1 MLEQTRSQMAEMKLH
16 GMLQSLDLRISEAL
30 SQNWGAGDFISALIT
45 DERSYRQAAQT
56 NRRLKAASFR
66 TQASFETLDHTA
78 KRTLTKPVVRDLMQL
93 QFVKVRA
100 QNLMIIGPTGVG
112 KTFLATAI
120 GNHACRHGYT
130 TTFMGVS
137 VFMEKMMMAR
147 TDGTYLR
154 LRERLIKTD
163 LLIIDDVGLK
173 KLPALI
179 VQDLHDLLE
188 ERQEKCTLITSQLPL
203 ENWGEI
209 IEDPLALDTVV
220 DKLKNGTLHIVIE
233 GESYRKKKNLK
244 SKLDCDRVPVEIAAN

>member
-1 MLEQTRSQMAEMKLH
+1 MLEQTRNQMAEMKLH
-16 GMLQSLDLRISEAL
+16 GMLQSLDLRMGEAL
-30 SQNWGAGDFISALIT
+30 SQNWGAGDFISALVT
-45 DERSYRQAAQT
+45 DEKSYRQASQI

-93 QFVKVRA
+93 QFVKLRA

-130 TTFMGVS
+130 TTFMGIS
-137 VFMEKMMMAR
+137 VLIEKMMMAR
-147 TDGTYLR
+147 SDGTYLR
-154 LRERLIKTD
+154 LRDRLIKTD

-203 ENWGEI
+203 ENWSEI
-209 IEDPLALDTVV
+209 IEDELALDTVV
-220 DKLKNGTLHIVIE
+220 DKLKNGTMHIVIE

-244 SKLDCDRVPVEIAAN
+244 SKLDGDRVPVEIANH

>member
-1 MLEQTRSQMAEMKLH
+1 MLENTRNEMSEMKLY
-16 GMLQSLDLRISEAL
+16 GMLQSLDLRLSEAVG
-30 SQNWGAGDFISALIT
+30 QNWGAGDFISALVT
-45 DERSYRQAAQT
+45 DEKSYRSAAQIS
-56 NRRLKAASFR
+56 RRLKAANFR

-78 KRTLTKPVVRDLMQL
+78 KRTLTKAVVRDLMQL
-93 QFVKVRA
+93 RFIKVSA
-100 QNLMIIGPTGVG
+100 QNLMIIGATGVG

-130 TTFMGVS
+130 TLFMGVS
-137 VFMEKMMMAR
+137 VFIEKMTMAR

-188 ERQEKCTLITSQLPL
+188 ERQEKCTMVTSQLPL
-203 ENWGEI
+203 KNWGEI
-209 IEDPLALDTVV
+209 IEDELALDTVV
-220 DKLKNGTLHIVIE
+220 DKLKHGTLQIVIE

-244 SKLDCDRVPVEIAAN
+244 CSLDEHAVPVEIADH

>member
-1 MLEQTRSQMAEMKLH
+1 MLENTRNQMAEMKLY
-16 GMLQSLDLRISEAL
+16 GMLHSLDLRMSEAL
-30 SQNWGAGDFISALIT
+30 SQNWGSGDFISALVT
-45 DERSYRQAAQT
+45 DEKSYRQASQI

-78 KRTLTKPVVRDLMQL
+78 KRTLTKPLVRDLMQL
-93 QFVKVRA
+93 QFIKASA

-120 GNHACRHGYT
+120 GNHACRHGYSAV
-130 TTFMGVS
+130 FMGVS
-137 VFMEKMMMAR
+137 VFIEKLTMAR

-173 KLPALI
+173 KLPTLI

-203 ENWGEI
+203 KNWIEI
-209 IEDPLALDTVV
+209 IEDELALDSVV
-220 DKLKNGTLHIVIE
+220 DKLTNGTLHIVIE

-244 SKLDCDRVPVEIAAN
+244 SKLDGDTVPVEIAKH

>member
-1 MLEQTRSQMAEMKLH
+1 MLEQTRNQMAEMKLH
-16 GMLQSLDLRISEAL
+16 GMLQSLDLRMGEAL
-30 SQNWGAGDFISALIT
+30 SQNWGAGDFISALVT
-45 DERSYRQAAQT
+45 DEKSYRQASQI

-66 TQASFETLDHTA
+66 TQASFEALDHTA

-93 QFVKVRA
+93 QFVKLRA
-100 QNLMIIGPTGVG
+100 QNLMITGPTGVG
-112 KTFLATAI
+112 QTFLATAI

-137 VFMEKMMMAR
+137 VFIEKMMMAR
-147 TDGTYLR
+147 SDGTYLR
-154 LRERLIKTD
+154 LRDRLIKTD

-203 ENWGEI
+203 ANWSEI
-209 IEDPLALDTVV
+209 IEDELALDTVV

-244 SKLDCDRVPVEIAAN
+244 SKLDGDPVPVEIAAN

>member
-1 MLEQTRSQMAEMKLH
+1 MLENTRNEMSEMKLY
-16 GMLQSLDLRISEAL
+16 GMLQSLDLRLSEAVG
-30 SQNWGAGDFISALIT
+30 QNWGAGDFISALVT
-45 DERSYRQAAQT
+45 DEKSYRSAAQIS
-56 NRRLKAASFR
+56 RRLKAANFR

-78 KRTLTKPVVRDLMQL
+78 KRTLTKAVVRDLMQL
-93 QFVKVRA
+93 RFIKVSAR
-100 QNLMIIGPTGVG
+100 NLMIIGATGVG

-130 TTFMGVS
+130 TLFMGVS
-137 VFMEKMMMAR
+137 VFIEKMTMAR

-188 ERQEKCTLITSQLPL
+188 ERQEKCTMVTSQLPL
-203 ENWGEI
+203 KNWGEI
-209 IEDPLALDTVV
+209 IEDELALDTVV
-220 DKLKNGTLHIVIE
+220 DKLKHGTLQIVIE

-244 SKLDCDRVPVEIAAN
+244 CSLDEHAVPVEIADH

>member
-1 MLEQTRSQMAEMKLH
+1 MLEQTRNQMAEMKLY
-16 GMLQSLDLRISEAL
+16 GMLHSLDLRLSEAL
-30 SQNWGAGDFISALIT
+30 SQNWGAGDFISALVT
-45 DERSYRQAAQT
+45 DEKSYRSAAQI
-56 NRRLKAASFR
+56 NRRLKAANFR
-66 TQASFETLDHTA
+66 TQASFETLDYTA
-78 KRTLTKPVVRDLMQL
+78 KRTLTKPIIRDLMQL
-93 QFVKVRA
+93 QFIKLRA
-100 QNLMIIGPTGVG
+100 QNVMIVGPTGVG

-130 TTFMGVS
+130 AAFMGVS
-137 VFMEKMMMAR
+137 VFMERMMMAR

-154 LRERLIKTD
+154 LRDRLIKMD

-209 IEDPLALDTVV
+209 IEDELALDTVV
-220 DKLKNGTLHIVIE
+220 DKLKNGTLQLVIQ
-233 GESYRKKKNLK
+233 GESYRKKKNQK
-244 SKLDCDRVPVEIAAN
+244 RALDGDVVPVEIADH